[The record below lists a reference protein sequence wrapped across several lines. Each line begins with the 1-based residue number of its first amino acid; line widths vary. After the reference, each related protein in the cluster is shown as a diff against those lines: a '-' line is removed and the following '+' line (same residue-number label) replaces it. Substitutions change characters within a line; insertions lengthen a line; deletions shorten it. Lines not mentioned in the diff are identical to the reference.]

1 MADIKELAGILKPK
15 DSKYVLEGQNFKIG
29 KGVLTCED
37 NEIIPLESI
46 SFVEILEQGKKGYG
60 RWPLALLAGIGLTII
75 PQPTIRI
82 IGIIVLII
90 AVLNIVLIFLKNRQ
104 TVYVLRIQNHA
115 GRFFYIEDT
124 DLNFIKE
131 IRAALQKCF
140 EDKDMYYEKSRGV
153 NIVNHYEGDHVMGDK
168 NTAGR
173 DINTGNA
180 GNSGTIVTDS
190 NIVSGNHNVTGFGS
204 GDVMAG
210 GSTKYSSG
218 GDMVFGPNVKGDYV
232 DRGSVKN
239 VNTNMLTTDEWELFG
254 EFVLRRRND
263 FQQGERNYIICN
275 NFAVY
280 AREKDEEKCESLLHK
295 AGSKAVELIFA
306 TASKAVKDIV
316 AKFQKN

>member
-1 MADIKELAGILKPK
+1 MADIKGLAEILKPK

-29 KGVLTCED
+29 KGVLTCDD
-37 NEIIPLESI
+37 NEMIPLESI

-60 RWPLALLAGIGLTII
+60 RWPLALLAGIGLIAI
-75 PQPTIRI
+75 SQPTVRI
-82 IGIIVLII
+82 IGIIVLIV
-90 AVLNIVLIFLKNRQ
+90 ALLNIVLIFLENRR

-124 DLNFIKE
+124 NLDFIKE

-140 EDKDMYYEKSRGV
+140 ENKDMFYERNRGISIT
-153 NIVNHYEGDHVMGDK
+153 NYEGDHVMGDK
-168 NTAGR
+168 NIAGR
-173 DINTGNA
+173 DINTGNS
-180 GNSGTIVTDS
+180 GNSGTIVTGS
-190 NIVSGNHNVTGFGS
+190 NIVSGNNNVTGFGS
-204 GDVMAG
+204 GDVMTD

-232 DRGSVKN
+232 DRGSVKTTN
-239 VNTNMLTTDEWELFG
+239 VNTISPDEWEIFG
-254 EFVLRRRND
+254 EFVLRRRDD
-263 FQQGERNYIICN
+263 FQKGDRNYIICN

-316 AKFQKN
+316 EKLK